1 MVFRQ
6 DTAGYCESD
15 PDGAHDD
22 ASIYDVYYS
31 ESPLRVK
38 AALYCPESV
47 DSPPTAKV
55 TTFVD
60 SATFGVT

>member
-6 DTAGYCESD
+6 DTAGYCEFD

-31 ESPLRVK
+31 ESLLRVK
-38 AALYCPESV
+38 AAKGGDV
-47 DSPPTAKV
+47 GFHVA
-55 TTFVD
+55 
-60 SATFGVT
+60 

>member
-6 DTAGYCESD
+6 DTAGYREVD
-15 PDGAHDD
+15 PEGAHDD

-38 AALYCPESV
+38 AERRIRSQNCLRRRA
-47 DSPPTAKV
+47 ARK
-55 TTFVD
+55 
-60 SATFGVT
+60 